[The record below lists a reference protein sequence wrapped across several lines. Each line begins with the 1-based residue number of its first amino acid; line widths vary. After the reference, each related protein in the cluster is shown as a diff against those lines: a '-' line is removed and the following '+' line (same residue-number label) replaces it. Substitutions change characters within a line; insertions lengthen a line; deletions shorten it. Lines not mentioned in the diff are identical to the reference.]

1 MPAATGKITRF
12 QIDIEERRI
21 FRLIGYKKR
30 NANIDDSIKELVR
43 DEKSKLQNLIRPA
56 SIYRI
61 LDYEE
66 TNKHPIFEKA
76 RKVAFCLC
84 TIGPQLED
92 EVARLMEKNEL
103 VRALILDAFGSEA
116 VEEVAIQSDRFLAKK
131 ARKMDL
137 WPSKRFSPG
146 YGIWDIKEQGFV
158 FHILPAIEI
167 GMTLKPESYMMIPRK
182 SVSFRI
188 NFYED
193 SNLSKRRNL

>member
-1 MPAATGKITRF
+1 MPAASGKITQF
-12 QIDIEERRI
+12 HIDIEERRI

-30 NANIDDSIKELVR
+30 NVNIDESIRELMR
-43 DEKSKLQNLIRPA
+43 DEKKKLYRLIQPS

-66 TNKHPIFEKA
+66 TNRHPIFEKA
-76 RKVAFCLC
+76 RKVALCLC
-84 TIGPQLED
+84 TIGPQLEE
-92 EVARLMEKNEL
+92 EVARLMEQNEL

-146 YGIWDIKEQGFV
+146 YGIWDIKEQEFV
-158 FHILPAIEI
+158 FHVLPAREI
-167 GMTLKPESYMMIPRK
+167 GVRFKPESYMMIPRK
-182 SVSFRI
+182 SISFRI

-193 SNLSKRRNL
+193 SNLSKIRNL

>member
-12 QIDIEERRI
+12 HIDIEERRI

-30 NANIDDSIKELVR
+30 NVNIDESIKELMR
-43 DEKSKLQNLIRPA
+43 DEKRKLYRLIQPS

-66 TNKHPIFEKA
+66 TNRHPIFEKA
-76 RKVAFCLC
+76 RKVALCIC
-84 TIGPQLED
+84 TIGLQLEE
-92 EVARLMEKNEL
+92 EVARLMEHNEL

-131 ARKMDL
+131 ARRMEF

-146 YGIWDIKEQGFV
+146 YGIWNIKEQRFV
-158 FHILPAIEI
+158 FHILPAREI
-167 GMTLKPESYMMIPRK
+167 GVRLKPESYMMIPRK

-193 SNLSKRRNL
+193 PNLSKRKNL